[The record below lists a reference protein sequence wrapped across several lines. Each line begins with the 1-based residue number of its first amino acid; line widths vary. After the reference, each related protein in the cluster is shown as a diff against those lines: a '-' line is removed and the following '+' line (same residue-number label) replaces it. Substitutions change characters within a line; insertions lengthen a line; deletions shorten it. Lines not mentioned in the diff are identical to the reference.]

1 MVHWFQH
8 TAARRRLR
16 SHHQFL
22 RVSIPV
28 STHSRA
34 EAAADTE
41 IKVNI
46 GTVVSTHSRAE
57 AAARKQSNYQSYK
70 CVSTHSRAEAAAQ
83 IREAVKGY
91 PIVSTHSRAEA
102 AAKICN
108 SIEFKWTVS
117 THSRAE
123 AAAFY
128 LMGCHH
134 KFYGFN
140 TQPHEGGC
148 THPQYPAPANA
159 RVSTHSRTKAAA
171 EVARRQIV
179 WQSKF
184 QHTAARR
191 RLPTGRAIM
200 LYATPVSTHSRTK
213 AAAYRT
219 GNNALRHPGFNTQP
233 HEGGCT

>member
-1 MVHWFQH
+1 MRFSLGFHRFH
-8 TAARRRLR
+8 
-16 SHHQFL
+16 
-22 RVSIPV
+22 V

-70 CVSTHSRAEAAAQ
+70 C
-83 IREAVKGY
+83 
-91 PIVSTHSRAEA
+91 
-102 AAKICN
+102 
-108 SIEFKWTVS
+108 VS